1 MKFIIT
7 LLLFLFSFSIGFC
20 QTVETTTTDIVSD
33 LSEVETI
40 CPYKLGN
47 KTIEVIITKYGNNP
61 DIVMINLHDNEST
74 SVEAAKSVLK
84 ETGGT
89 LIRIKNDSLRLIDYV
104 FKKVKYQF
112 DPNRIFTEKGTY
124 ETLKRYSK
132 ADAAAVKQV
141 SGFGRF
147 IFSKIPGSPI
157 LIALHNNSDSNY
169 SLLSYLP
176 DGEDAK
182 EASLVYYND
191 EMDIDD
197 FFFTTSMSLYEKL
210 SQQYVNVILQNNDNA
225 TDDGSLSVLFGQQ
238 NKDYVNVEAQHG
250 HLKEQSIMIKKL
262 IDSQK
267 PLHKKPQ

>member
-1 MKFIIT
+1 MKFIT
-7 LLLFLFSFSIGFC
+7 ALLLFSFSFTHSFSQIVETSVTD
-20 QTVETTTTDIVSD
+20 QTVK
-33 LSEVETI
+33 ETI

-47 KTIEVIITKYGNNP
+47 KTIEVIITQYGNNP
-61 DIVMINLHDNEST
+61 DIVMINLHDNERT

-112 DPNRIFTEKGTY
+112 DPNRIFTEKGTQ

-141 SGFGRF
+141 SRFGRF
-147 IFSKIPGSPI
+147 IFSKIPETHL

-176 DGEDAK
+176 SGEDAK
-182 EASLVYYND
+182 EASLVYYNI
-191 EMDIDD
+191 EMDSDD
-197 FFFTTSMSLYEKL
+197 FFFTTSMPLFEKL
-210 SQQYVNVILQNNDNA
+210 KQINLNIILQNNANA
-225 TDDGSLSVLFGQQ
+225 TDDGSLSVLYGQQ
-238 NKDYVNVEAQHG
+238 NKNYVNVEAQHS
-250 HLKEQSIMIKKL
+250 HLNEQSIMIKKL
-262 IDSQK
+262 IESQK
-267 PLHKKPQ
+267 NK